1 MKTFNDLI
9 FEPHPLGGII
19 AHLFFDNG
27 RGISVVYGSW
37 FYSNGVDTYE
47 VAVLDEEGYIDY
59 STSITSDVLPHLT
72 KDKVTEVMKQIQ
84 ELE

>member
-1 MKTFNDLI
+1 MVCGN
-9 FEPHPLGGII
+9 
-19 AHLFFDNG
+19 
-27 RGISVVYGSW
+27 W

>member
-1 MKTFNDLI
+1 MKTFDDLI

-19 AHLFFDNG
+19 AHLFFDN
-27 RGISVVYGSW
+27 RGISVVCGSW

-47 VAVLDEEGYIDY
+47 VAVLDEEGDIDY

>member
-1 MKTFNDLI
+1 MVCGN
-9 FEPHPLGGII
+9 
-19 AHLFFDNG
+19 
-27 RGISVVYGSW
+27 W

-47 VAVLDEEGYIDY
+47 VAVLDEEGDIDY

>member
-1 MKTFNDLI
+1 MKTFNDLV
-9 FEPHPLGGII
+9 FEPHPLGGTI

-27 RGISVVYGSW
+27 HGISVVCGSW

-47 VAVLDEEGYIDY
+47 AAVLDKEGDIDY
-59 STSITSDVLPHLT
+59 STPITSDVLPYLT
-72 KDKVTEVMKQIQ
+72 KDEVTEVMKQIQ

>member
-27 RGISVVYGSW
+27 RGISVVCGSW
-37 FYSNGVDTYE
+37 FYSNGVHMK
-47 VAVLDEEGYIDY
+47 
-59 STSITSDVLPHLT
+59 LPFL
-72 KDKVTEVMKQIQ
+72 MKKEI
-84 ELE
+84 

>member
-1 MKTFNDLI
+1 MKLPFLMKKD
-9 FEPHPLGGII
+9 
-19 AHLFFDNG
+19 
-27 RGISVVYGSW
+27 
-37 FYSNGVDTYE
+37 
-47 VAVLDEEGYIDY
+47 IDY

>member
-1 MKTFNDLI
+1 MKTFDDLV
-9 FEPHPLGGII
+9 FELHPLGGIL

-27 RGISVVYGSW
+27 RGVSVICGSW

-47 VAVLDEEGYIDY
+47 VAVLDKEGDIDY
-59 STSITSDVLPHLT
+59 STPITNDVLPYLT
-72 KDKVTEVMKQIQ
+72 KDEVTEVMKQIQ